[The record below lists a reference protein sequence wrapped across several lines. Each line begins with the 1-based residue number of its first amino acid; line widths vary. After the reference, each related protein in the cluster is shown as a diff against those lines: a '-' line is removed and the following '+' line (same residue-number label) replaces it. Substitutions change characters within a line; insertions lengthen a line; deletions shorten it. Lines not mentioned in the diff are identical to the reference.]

1 MNGSVAS
8 VHSTARMMKHRN
20 RVRGTDNQTQLLHI
34 VFTLLTLVI
43 LIVFNHKQD
52 KGQHE
57 RESYCVMWFLQIYKQ
72 VCQHFWQTAA
82 AG

>member
-8 VHSTARMMKHRN
+8 VHMKARRMKHRN
-20 RVRGTDNQTQLLHI
+20 TVKGIDNQTQLLYI
-34 VFTLLTLVI
+34 VCTLLTLVI

-57 RESYCVMWFLQIYKQ
+57 CESYCVIWFSQIYKQ
-72 VCQHFWQTAA
+72 VCQHFWRTAA
-82 AG
+82 A